1 MSVVLPTK
9 ARVVGHKEDGGTGS
23 AVHGAEQCLLQILD
37 HQETVLG
44 QQ

>member
-1 MSVVLPTK
+1 MSVVLSTK
-9 ARVVGHKEDGGTGS
+9 ARVVGHKEDGGTSSTVYGT
-23 AVHGAEQCLLQILD
+23 EQCLLQTFD